1 MAASYHSKRTLSL
14 NLTSILATCIGGF
27 VLYKLWSKFTDPNTN
42 VVIQSLHI
50 YPIKSCRGLE
60 VDRWTISK
68 YGLKHD
74 REWMIYNPKTK
85 RFLTQREVP
94 TLALV
99 QVDLIPDTDDGH
111 NILELKLS
119 APNMTS
125 IAVPIKHDE
134 SDGNKVDNVTLW
146 GDKVSGVDQGDDI
159 GKWLTKYI
167 NNGKEYRLLRRPS
180 RDYKRATDPKYTPSH
195 LMGESHASYV
205 DGYPYLIVSQAS
217 LNSVN
222 GRLSKRGVREI
233 AMNRFRPNIVITTDG
248 NEPFI
253 EDRFETITL
262 TADKEAVT
270 LYATHPCDRCQMPTI
285 DQESGVQNKVKEPT
299 VTLRT
304 YRTGRHLGFDQD
316 DHENVYFGM
325 NAVHDN
331 FDGSIIVS
339 KGDVLLPVFKK

>member
-1 MAASYHSKRTLSL
+1 
-14 NLTSILATCIGGF
+14 
-27 VLYKLWSKFTDPNTN
+27 
-42 VVIQSLHI
+42 
-50 YPIKSCRGLE
+50 
-60 VDRWTISK
+60 
-68 YGLKHD
+68 
-74 REWMIYNPKTK
+74 
-85 RFLTQREVP
+85 
-94 TLALV
+94 
-99 QVDLIPDTDDGH
+99 
-111 NILELKLS
+111 
-119 APNMTS
+119 MTS

-134 SDGNKVDNVTLW
+134 SDANKVENVTLW

-180 RDYKRATDPKYTPSH
+180 RDYKRATDPTYTPSH

-285 DQESGVQNKVKEPT
+285 DQESGVANKEHEPT
-299 VTLRT
+299 KTLRT
-304 YRTGRHLGFDQD
+304 YRTG
-316 DHENVYFGM
+316 
-325 NAVHDN
+325 
-331 FDGSIIVS
+331 
-339 KGDVLLPVFKK
+339 